1 MAPFDR
7 PYSFFYWSTIANS
20 SIWYRFWVILRW
32 MICVEPWNLGY
43 RSMKIIETSTVSF
56 KSLGAVSYLPSIVT
70 CMALSSIIWD
80 IKRDNGRKSCIQ
92 RPRYRAA
99 AQITLIIRTRYQHL
113 STGPYGVQPSIYA
126 NMNVCREPLLRV
138 LPGAPWK
145 GPENA
150 LDHTFEVQSRTS
162 FKWTGTLYRAQLAHV
177 K

>member
-32 MICVEPWNLGY
+32 MIWVEPWNLGY
-43 RSMKIIETSTVSF
+43 RSVKITETSIVSF
-56 KSLGAVSYLPSIVT
+56 KSMGEVSYSPSIVT
-70 CMALSSIIWD
+70 MALSSIIWD

-150 LDHTFEVQSRTS
+150 LVLRQRNQQTDEVN
-162 FKWTGTLYRAQLAHV
+162 WY
-177 K
+177 